1 MVDRVSYAL
10 PTCDLR
16 DIKMNFIIYGTIYAY
31 LRNQYNKIY
40 LLSIKYI
47 FYLRKSSVYTLFQN
61 YETARKL
68 PKDKEIK
75 GTKTL
80 SWICYV

>member
-1 MVDRVSYAL
+1 MVDRVSYTL

-16 DIKMNFIIYGTIYAY
+16 DIKMNFITYGTIDAY

-47 FYLRKSSVYTLFQN
+47 FYQGKSSVYTLFQN
-61 YETARKL
+61 YEIARKL

-80 SWICYV
+80 S